1 MGASKKKGQGDM
13 SEHKHTNRLQRE
25 TSPYLLQHAHNPVE
39 WYPWGEE
46 ALAEA
51 RSANKPILLSIG
63 YSACHWC
70 HVMERECF
78 ENEEIA
84 ALMNEN
90 FVNIKVDRE
99 ERPDLDQIYMN
110 AVQLMLGHGGWPLT
124 VFLTPDLVPFYGGT
138 YFPPEDRY
146 NLPGFPRVIIG
157 VADAYRTRPDEIA
170 ETTSSFLNEL
180 RRMNVA
186 SESNEPLHPQ
196 LLEAAQDALARTYD
210 RKHGGFGRAPKFPAS
225 MNLEF
230 LLRMHLR
237 NGNAEAIDMVTH
249 TCRKMAEGG
258 LYDQLG
264 GGFHRYSTDAHWLV
278 PHFEKM
284 LYDNALLSR
293 LYLHAY
299 QVTGD
304 RFFRRIAEETFD
316 YVVREMT
323 DEGGAFYA
331 TQDAD
336 SEGVEGKFFVWTIE
350 EIDELLGAADGR
362 IVSAYY
368 GATAEG
374 NFEEKNILN
383 VPRPEGEVAAELN
396 VTVEHLREV
405 VARCKPV
412 LYAAREKRIKPG
424 RDEKAIAA
432 WNGMMLTSFAEA
444 ASILERA
451 DYRRIAE
458 RNAEFVLDTLR
469 REGALLHVYKDGQAK
484 HHGYLD
490 DYACVA
496 SGLLSLYEA
505 TGTIRW
511 LRESLSLTGQMCE
524 EFWDDAE
531 GGFFYTS
538 TKGER
543 LIVRN
548 KDFMDNATPAGNS
561 VAAELLLRFALLTEN
576 QEYARKAVTIFRL
589 LRDQMAR
596 YPSAFGYLLGALDF
610 HLSTPKEIVVVG
622 QPGADDSL
630 ALLRE
635 VWKRY
640 LPNKVVAQSAERDE
654 EAASVTP
661 LLRDRPALGGRATAY
676 VCENYSCLQPVTTPA
691 ELAAQLDTAGTKGRL
706 GG

>member
-1 MGASKKKGQGDM
+1 M
-13 SEHKHTNRLQRE
+13 SEHKHTNRLQNE
-25 TSPYLLQHAHNPVE
+25 TSPYLLQHAHNPVD

-46 ALAEA
+46 ALGRARAE
-51 RSANKPILLSIG
+51 NKPILLSIG

-70 HVMERECF
+70 HVMERESF

-84 ALMNEN
+84 NLMNEL

-146 NLPGFPRVIIG
+146 RLPGFPRVLAG
-157 VADAYRTRPDEIA
+157 VADAYHSRPEEIA
-170 ETTSSFLNEL
+170 ETTTSFLNEL

-186 SESNEPLHPQ
+186 YESDEPLNTEV
-196 LLEAAQDALARTYD
+196 LDAATSALARGYD
-210 RKHGGFGRAPKFPAS
+210 KRHGGFGGAPKFPAS

-230 LLRMHLR
+230 LLRAHAR
-237 NGNAEAIDMVTH
+237 TGDAEALRMVTH

-299 QVTGD
+299 QATHD
-304 RFFRRIAEETFD
+304 EFFRRIAVETFD
-316 YVVREMT
+316 YVTREMT
-323 DEGGAFYA
+323 DAGGAFYS

-350 EIDELLGAADGR
+350 EIDELLGAEDGR
-362 IVSAYY
+362 LVAAYY
-368 GATAEG
+368 GATAGG

-383 VPRPEGEVAAELN
+383 VPRAAHEVAAELN
-396 VTVEHLREV
+396 VPVERLLEAVEGSRP
-405 VARCKPV
+405 R
-412 LYAAREKRIKPG
+412 LFAAREKRVKPG

-432 WNGMMLTSFAEA
+432 WNGLMLTSFAEA
-444 ASILERA
+444 ASVLERD

-458 RNAEFVLDTLR
+458 RNAEFLIMTLR
-469 REGALLHVYKDGQAK
+469 HEGTLLHVYKDGQAK

-505 TGTIRW
+505 TGTVRW
-511 LRESLSLTGQMCE
+511 LGECLSLTEQMCA
-524 EFWDDAE
+524 EFWDEAE

-538 TKGER
+538 TKGEQ

-561 VAAELLLRFALLTEN
+561 VAAELLLRLALLTEN
-576 QEYARKAVTIFRL
+576 QEYARRAVTIFRL
-589 LRDQMAR
+589 LRHQMVR
-596 YPSAFGYLLGALDF
+596 YPTAFGYLLGALDF
-610 HLSTPKEIVVVG
+610 HLSTPKEIVIVG
-622 QPGADDSL
+622 QPGADDTR

-635 VWKRY
+635 VWRRY
-640 LPNKVVAQSAERDE
+640 LPNKVVAQTAERDG
-654 EAASVTP
+654 EAARLVP
-661 LLRDRPALGGRATAY
+661 LVRERPALGGRSTAY
-676 VCENYSCLQPVTTPA
+676 VCENYSCLQPVTTPG
-691 ELAAQLDTAGTKGRL
+691 ELAAQLD
-706 GG
+706 